1 MRYKMFARSAMALG
15 ALVLTGLCVCAKREI
30 DAPASQ
36 PAPLVASP
44 PSSPTPMVPPVPS
57 YQPPPILPATPV
69 LASAPQPSGSMSTV
83 VERRARLETWLAAN
97 ADRQGRTYVRDVM
110 PSEPFRATAYRFPD
124 ADAVRFSNN
133 PTQWSQIRLDLNRD
147 GVDDEKWLLMNGHT
161 HKREALGPDGRT
173 VTQTEYFN

>member
-57 YQPPPILPATPV
+57 YQPP
-69 LASAPQPSGSMSTV
+69 PSGSMSTV